1 MGLFNVYVN
10 DKPENTPTKKKKAGV
25 MNVALIIL
33 LVITL
38 AFTGA
43 MIYLFMQYQAVP
55 DTLITCF
62 FAVAGGE
69 CGILGWIKTTKERKQ
84 KREWQIEDE
93 ERDDKY
99 GSY

>member
-43 MIYLFMQYQAVP
+43 MIYLFMQFQAVP

-62 FAVAGGE
+62 FVAATGE
-69 CGILGWIKTTKERKQ
+69 CGVMGWIKTSKEKY
-84 KREWQIEDE
+84 KDKEDNN
-93 ERDDKY
+93 
-99 GSY
+99 GN

>member
-10 DKPENTPTKKKKAGV
+10 DKPESTPVKKKKAGV
-25 MNVALIIL
+25 MNIALIIL
-33 LVITL
+33 LIITL
-38 AFTGA
+38 VFTGI

-69 CGILGWIKTTKERKQ
+69 CGVLGWIKTAKEKY
-84 KREWQIEDE
+84 KNTEDNN
-93 ERDDKY
+93 
-99 GSY
+99 GN

>member
-1 MGLFNVYVN
+1 MGLFNFYLG
-10 DKPENTPTKKKKAGV
+10 DKTAAEQGQNLPRNKKKAGV

-38 AFTGA
+38 IFTGI

-62 FAVAGGE
+62 FVAATGE
-69 CGILGWIKTTKERKQ
+69 CGVLGWIKTAKEKY
-84 KREWQIEDE
+84 KNTEDKNNG
-93 ERDDKY
+93 D
-99 GSY
+99 

>member
-10 DKPENTPTKKKKAGV
+10 DKSEGTPTKKKKAGV
-25 MNVALIIL
+25 MNIALIIL
-33 LVITL
+33 LIITL
-38 AFTGA
+38 IFTGI

-69 CGILGWIKTTKERKQ
+69 CGVLGWIKTAKEKY
-84 KREWQIEDE
+84 KNTE
-93 ERDDKY
+93 DKY
-99 GSY
+99 NGD